1 LSGRNRSTFD
11 IAAEI
16 LRELREPTGVTN
28 TISNCNMS
36 FKQSGYYLSFMKS
49 SDIIQTDAITGRV
62 KYCRT
67 EAGQKF
73 LETYDK
79 MILLLDPGFFPALPN
94 VTTSTRC
101 NTMVGWGKVLSPNP
115 NPHT

>member
-1 LSGRNRSTFD
+1 
-11 IAAEI
+11 
-16 LRELREPTGVTN
+16 
-28 TISNCNMS
+28 M
-36 FKQSGYYLSFMKS
+36 SFMKS
-49 SDIIQTDAITGRV
+49 SDIIQTDVITGRV

-115 NPHT
+115 NIFCSDDGRRRTHSDLLRSSSAL

>member
-1 LSGRNRSTFD
+1 
-11 IAAEI
+11 
-16 LRELREPTGVTN
+16 
-28 TISNCNMS
+28 
-36 FKQSGYYLSFMKS
+36 MKS
-49 SDIIQTDAITGRV
+49 SDIIQPDAITGRV

-79 MILLLDPGFFPALPN
+79 MILLLDPGFSPMLPN

-101 NTMVGWGKVLSPNP
+101 NTMVGWGKVLSNQPADECGKVIAEQKEP
-115 NPHT
+115 VLLA